1 MKMKSKDGFCS
12 GCKKV
17 RTFQSG
23 PAIKS
28 PPKEKLKK
36 NSFRRRWLVLALVE
50 LCDTCRRN
58 EHGGGGGD
66 GDGDGEGKKR
76 YCSVLFYYTDQSES
90 TLKGMSGFLFRE
102 NHFET

>member
-1 MKMKSKDGFCS
+1 MKSLPKDGICS
-12 GCKKV
+12 ACKKV

-36 NSFRRRWLVLALVE
+36 NNFRRRWLVLALME
-50 LCDTCRRN
+50 LCETCRQN
-58 EHGGGGGD
+58 KHGDQSCD
-66 GDGDGEGKKR
+66 GSNDATNR

-90 TLKGMSGFLFRE
+90 TLKGKINYFKY
-102 NHFET
+102 